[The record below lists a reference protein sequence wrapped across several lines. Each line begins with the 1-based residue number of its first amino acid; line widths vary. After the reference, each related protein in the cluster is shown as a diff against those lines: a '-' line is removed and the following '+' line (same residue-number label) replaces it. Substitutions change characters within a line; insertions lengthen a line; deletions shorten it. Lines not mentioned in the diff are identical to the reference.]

1 MWEAL
6 QEAQEAI
13 FKYNIPEA
21 SKRLVE
27 IFDTLSEL
35 QERWDNH
42 QQEQLQEILQILGLA
57 LQNQDYMLAADL
69 MEYGLKPLVGVI
81 FQ

>member
-69 MEYGLKPLVGVI
+69 LEYGLKPLVGVI